1 MKIISNHFLDPRIT
15 LAPNCGSD
23 KSWVWIAFD
32 FADNELVET
41 TFAVRF
47 ASAEIAT
54 EFKTA
59 FTKAQE
65 DNKQFVEGLDSKE
78 GGAEAD
84 EAAAAIE
91 SLAVKAEGETEGAK
105 EAAKADA

>member
-1 MKIISNHFLDPRIT
+1 MRQEKTMKIIANHFLDPRISI
-15 LAPNCGSD
+15 APNCGSD

-32 FADNELVET
+32 FSDNELVET
-41 TFAVRF
+41 TFAIRF

-59 FTKAQE
+59 FAKAQE

-78 GGAEAD
+78 GAKEAD
-84 EAAAAIE
+84 DAAKALE
-91 SLAVKAEGETEGAK
+91 TLAVKDKDDK
-105 EAAKADA
+105 EVPKP